1 MWGIT
6 LLWFIDILI
15 YQTYFYGVVVEE
27 IKLEKNN
34 EWLPELNINIGKIM
48 TDPKKRV
55 SQSFFYLGCDY
66 ILLIFMCIMTL
77 NLVHF
82 RIFYSILVLIFFI
95 FFGSLITFVI
105 IRFEHPKKKSPLGN
119 QIKKT
124 DLKK

>member
-1 MWGIT
+1 
-6 LLWFIDILI
+6 
-15 YQTYFYGVVVEE
+15 
-27 IKLEKNN
+27 
-34 EWLPELNINIGKIM
+34 M